1 MYFLP
6 IKEQAALKLRKGYPW
21 IYANAVTESMHPSL
35 EPGDLVQVV
44 YHRKRLGIG
53 YYNPKTV
60 LACRMLSFDAN
71 IDINE
76 AFFRHK
82 FTRALQ
88 YRSQFFNLPY
98 YRLVH
103 AEADGLPGLVI
114 DRFGSTLV
122 CQTSTA
128 GMEKLKSFWLPALKA
143 VLQPARIILRDD
155 VPLREKEGLSREVTA
170 YLGSLSIPIEFEENG
185 VCFETTPADSQ
196 KTGWFFDQ
204 RDNRRWLADQAS
216 GKTVLDLY
224 TYMGGF
230 GLSAAR
236 QGAKAVTL
244 VDASSLSLGLAQRA
258 AEHNQLI
265 AACQFVQADVFKL
278 LPDYIQAGQQ
288 FDIVIADPPA
298 FIKQSEHIAAG
309 LRGYQKLARLC
320 AQVVKPGGL
329 FFMASCSH
337 HADHQRFKQ
346 AVEGGIAQANRTATL
361 IRRSGADKDHPVHPL
376 LPESQYLKALTYT
389 LDRMLK

>member
-1 MYFLP
+1 MYFLA

-21 IYANAVTESMHPSL
+21 IYASAIAESAHPSL

-44 YHRKRLGIG
+44 HHRKRLGIG
-53 YYNPKTV
+53 YYNPKTA
-60 LACRMLSFDAN
+60 LACRMLS
-71 IDINE
+71 IDSNTTIDE
-76 AFFRHK
+76 TFFKHK
-82 FTRALQ
+82 FIKALKR
-88 YRSQFFNLPY
+88 RSQYFKLPY

-128 GMEKLKSFWLPALKA
+128 GMEKLKALWLPALKMA
-143 VLQPARIILRDD
+143 LQPERIILRDD
-155 VPLREKEGLSREVTA
+155 VPLREKEGLIREVKS
-170 YLGSLSIPIEFEENG
+170 YLGSATDPIEFEENG
-185 VCFETTPADSQ
+185 VCFETNPCDSQ

-204 RDNRRWLADQAS
+204 RDNRRWLAENAKD
-216 GKTVLDLY
+216 KTVLDLY

-236 QGAKAVTL
+236 QGAKQVTL
-244 VDASSLSLGLAQRA
+244 VDASSHALSLAQQVA
-258 AEHNQLI
+258 IQNQLV
-265 AACQFVQADVFKL
+265 AACDFVQADVFKL
-278 LPDYIQAGQQ
+278 LPDYIQAEKQ

-337 HADHQRFKQ
+337 HADHQRFKEV
-346 AVEGGIAQANRTATL
+346 VEAGIAQSSRKASLLRK
-361 IRRSGADKDHPVHPL
+361 SGADKDHPVHPC
-376 LPESQYLKALTYT
+376 LPESQYLKALTFC
-389 LDRMLK
+389 LD